1 MIYCCYHRSAPLIH
15 AGAVRP
21 IQAGRA
27 CAALPLPMAGDET
40 GESISSRNRYWC
52 ELTALYWIRHNT
64 ADAITGLVHY
74 RRLLNL
80 TGDREQVFVRGEADV
95 TAFGYSE
102 ALIRQLLERAEIILP
117 KREALGTD
125 AAGAPRTIYTHYAH
139 FHRKEDL
146 EVALQVLETLHP
158 DQAATARRVILE
170 TASGHWGNLFI
181 TSRPILEA
189 YADWLFGIL
198 FEVERRIQPQ
208 VEQRDPYQQRVY
220 GFLAERLFNVW
231 LACHPELRIL
241 EVPMVRLTENPFVAA
256 RDRMRC
262 WKKSVLRLFRE
273 KR

>member
-1 MIYCCYHRSAPLIH
+1 MIYCCYHQRAPRVH
-15 AGAVRP
+15 AEFLRP

-27 CAALPLPMAGDET
+27 AASQRLAMPGDET
-40 GESISSRNRYWC
+40 GESISSRNRCWC

-64 ADAITGLVHY
+64 ADAIAGLVHY

-80 TGDREQVFVRGEADV
+80 TGEREQVFVRDETDA
-95 TAFGYSE
+95 TAFGYRE
-102 ALIRQLLERAEIILP
+102 AQIRQLLQRAEIILP
-117 KREALGTD
+117 KREPLGREPC
-125 AAGAPRTIYTHYAH
+125 GAPRTLYTHYAH

-146 EVALQVLETLHP
+146 EVTLQVLEELHP
-158 DQAATARRVILE
+158 DQAATARRIVLE

-189 YADWLFGIL
+189 YADWLFAIL
-198 FEVERRIQPQ
+198 FAVERRIQPQ

-273 KR
+273 KC